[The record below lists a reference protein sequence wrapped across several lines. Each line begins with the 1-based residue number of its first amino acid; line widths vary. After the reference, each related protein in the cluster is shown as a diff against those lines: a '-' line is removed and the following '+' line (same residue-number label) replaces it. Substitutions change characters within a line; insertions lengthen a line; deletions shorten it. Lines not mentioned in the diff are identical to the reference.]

1 MSRPEDNKPSAIRA
15 EPVEASSAVSQ
26 SAHQMEQPA
35 AKVEDVTAKGEAPA
49 ETPKA
54 AAVPDKPV
62 HPVIALLARYR
73 AIFGAAWAHRDEL
86 AGPRRLSDEA
96 AFLPAALSL
105 QDTPVHPAPR
115 RLAYA
120 IMALFVIALVWSIFG
135 KIDIVAVAP
144 GRVVVSERTKLIQP
158 LERSV
163 VKAVLVKDG
172 DHVVAG
178 QPLVELDPTAASA
191 DKTTAHD
198 QQKSALSEVLR
209 ARAIQ
214 QALQNLQQHTQAG
227 SGLQAKYMP
236 EFPKEWSAADTAA
249 AQAQLQGEWGDVTA
263 KLAKLASEIS
273 RRQAE
278 IVTAQAVV
286 AKLETTV
293 PMAQARETDFKKLV
307 DQGYI
312 SGHATQ
318 DKTRERVEL
327 ERDLATQRANLL
339 QTQATLRE
347 SENSRAAYLAEVR
360 RTLYEREAQADLKRQ
375 QATQE
380 QAKAT
385 QRENLTTLKAPVAGV
400 VQQLAIHTTG
410 GVVTEAQALMIIVP
424 EGAQV
429 TAEVTLENKDI
440 GFVNVGN
447 GAEIKLETF
456 PYTRYGTV
464 QASVD
469 RVTADA
475 VNDEK
480 RGAIFPVTLALK
492 TKQIDIDGKM
502 IQLVPGMNL
511 TAEIKTGQRRVIE
524 YLLSP
529 IQRAGS
535 ESLRER

>member
-1 MSRPEDNKPSAIRA
+1 MTMPPNAP
-15 EPVEASSAVSQ
+15 PNT
-26 SAHQMEQPA
+26 PA
-35 AKVEDVTAKGEAPA
+35 QAPADQVEDIDPVRDIPA
-49 ETPKA
+49 DVPK
-54 AAVPDKPV
+54 PR
-62 HPVIALLARYR
+62 HPVIELLARYR
-73 AIFGAAWAHRDEL
+73 AIFGAAWAHRAEL
-86 AGPRRLSDEA
+86 AGPERLADEA

-115 RLAYA
+115 RLAFA
-120 IMALFVIALVWSIFG
+120 IMALFVIALVWAIFG
-135 KIDIVAVAP
+135 QIDIVAVAP

-163 VKAVLVKDG
+163 VKRVLVNDG
-172 DHVVAG
+172 DHVQAG

-191 DKTTAHD
+191 DKTTAQD
-198 QQKSALSEVLR
+198 QLKSAQSEVLR
-209 ARAIQ
+209 TRAIQ
-214 QALQNLQQHTQAG
+214 QALQNMQQATPV
-227 SGLQAKYMP
+227 SIGLGAKFAL
-236 EFPKEWSAADTAA
+236 EFPKEWSAAEVAA

-263 KLAKLASEIS
+263 KLAKLSAEIS

-278 IVTAQAVV
+278 IATAREVVT
-286 AKLETTV
+286 KLETTV
-293 PMAQARETDFKKLV
+293 PLAQARETDFKKLV

-318 DKTRERVEL
+318 DKTRERIEL
-327 ERDLATQRANLL
+327 ERDLATQRAHLL
-339 QTQATLRE
+339 ETQATLRE
-347 SENSRAAYLAEVR
+347 SENARAAYLAEVR

-410 GVVTEAQALMIIVP
+410 GVVTEAQSLMIIVP
-424 EGAQV
+424 DGAQV

-464 QASVD
+464 PARVD

-492 TKQIDIDGKM
+492 TRQIDVDGKI

-529 IQRAGS
+529 IQRTGS